1 MRLCETCRF
10 LKRIPPEA
18 HGQCRRYAPR
28 PGGREMAVW
37 APLVD
42 LTYWCG
48 EWEPRESTRPPADR
62 LTGTSDDLDM
72 DP

>member
-1 MRLCETCRF
+1 
-10 LKRIPPEA
+10 
-18 HGQCRRYAPR
+18 
-28 PGGREMAVW
+28 MAVW